1 MPTSIPVGTSP
12 AAVALIIAVP
22 IAVAAVVLLVTLP
35 LLGARI
41 VITSDT
47 ISIKPSVLGS
57 GVSFSRSDVK
67 AMYVANLSEDREL
80 QPTIRLWGASLMGY
94 RYGWFKLANGH
105 RAFLA
110 IYGSS

>member
-1 MPTSIPVGTSP
+1 MPTSIPVGASP
-12 AAVALIIAVP
+12 AAVALIIVIP
-22 IAVAAVVLLVTLP
+22 VVVVAVVLFTTLP

-80 QPTIRLWGASLMGY
+80 QPTIRLW
-94 RYGWFKLANGH
+94 
-105 RAFLA
+105 
-110 IYGSS
+110 